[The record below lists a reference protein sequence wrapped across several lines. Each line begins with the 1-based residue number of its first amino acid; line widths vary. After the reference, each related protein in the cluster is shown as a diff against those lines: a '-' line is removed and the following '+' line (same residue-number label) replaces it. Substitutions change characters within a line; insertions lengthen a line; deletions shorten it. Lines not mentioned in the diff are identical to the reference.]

1 MSAPHRIAVH
11 HHTRL
16 TVEGPAGYGGVEAA
30 ARAAIERDNALA
42 LLPRLRE
49 RVGGPGNG

>member
-1 MSAPHRIAVH
+1 MTAPHRIDVH
-11 HHTRL
+11 HHAHL
-16 TVEGPAGYGGVEAA
+16 TVEGLAGCDGFDAA

-49 RVGGPGNG
+49 RVGGPGSG